1 MTVVLVLIMMLTHNL
16 VNGQL
21 GRALHAMRG
30 SEVAAQAMGINL
42 LKYRLIIFAIAS
54 CYAALGGV
62 LYVHFVRFSYP
73 GTWIMMLSLQI
84 LGAVVIGGLRS
95 IYGTVFGAF
104 IIFAVP
110 DMILKPLFGDIDG
123 LPYVFTGVLIILVV
137 MFYPSGVKGLG
148 DDLGRLWRFLMKK
161 RVSKLKKF
169 VEESEENG

>member
-1 MTVVLVLIMMLTHNL
+1 MSHVGYADEFHLMTAFKQGGGHFFGMTDID
-16 VNGQL
+16 
-21 GRALHAMRG
+21 
-30 SEVAAQAMGINL
+30 
-42 LKYRLIIFAIAS
+42 RLIIFAIAT

-110 DMILKPLFGDIDG
+110 DMVLKPLVGNIDG

-137 MFYPSGVKGLG
+137 MFYPAGL
-148 DDLGRLWRFLMKK
+148 
-161 RVSKLKKF
+161 
-169 VEESEENG
+169 